1 MIICDFC
8 RLSTRSNAKLS
19 TSHQEIAAFNGNS
32 DESKSDE
39 FEFEAANDE

>member
-1 MIICDFC
+1 MLICDFC
-8 RLSTRSNAKLS
+8 RLTTRSNAKLS
-19 TSHQEIAAFNGNS
+19 TSQDIAGINVNS

>member
-8 RLSTRSNAKLS
+8 RLTTRSNAKLS
-19 TSHQEIAAFNGNS
+19 TSQQEIAAFNGNS

-39 FEFEAANDE
+39 FEFEAGNDE